1 MTASLEKHEQKHMNN
16 IRYKPKYE
24 QEDSVLVKALI
35 SFIICL
41 LTIANGL
48 KFFYKERT
56 RERVRHLQRSI
67 EVIPL
72 CRASFVTGNPTNRAA
87 VGTPSASFRTSSR

>member
-1 MTASLEKHEQKHMNN
+1 MNN

-41 LTIANGL
+41 LAIANGL

-56 RERVRHLQRSI
+56 SPPPPPSFATKRE
-67 EVIPL
+67 
-72 CRASFVTGNPTNRAA
+72 
-87 VGTPSASFRTSSR
+87 SASPPAQYRSDSTLSSTFCYRQSNKSRCSRHTKCAIQNLK